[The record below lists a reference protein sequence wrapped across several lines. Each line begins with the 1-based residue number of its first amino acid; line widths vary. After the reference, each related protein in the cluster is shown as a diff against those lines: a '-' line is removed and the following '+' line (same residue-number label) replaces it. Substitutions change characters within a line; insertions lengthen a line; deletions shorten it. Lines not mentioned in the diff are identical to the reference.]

1 MQTTPRPEQSRLR
14 FPKTW
19 VAFLL
24 LLTALAAAFAFSAPL
39 QAQDDSYV
47 DLSIEV
53 VSGTSLRFIARNHG
67 TADAY
72 GVTVDIEIA
81 DQVIHSNLAGHIKQT
96 GTGIACSDNITGT
109 TCTTGV
115 WTVGFLGAGQ
125 EKETTIGT
133 RLASGLPCCP
143 GISDRWTVPA
153 RAIIE
158 NTVPEEEER
167 FKGDNAGVAWTHLNQ
182 ASAGTAS
189 VGQYWLEASVD
200 DPLSEAGDTVKFS
213 FEATMLY
220 STLSRNTSLY
230 GVKLRLKLSPGMGT
244 PTATP
249 PGSTT
254 FAAASGLTRTWD
266 WDIGTFQSN
275 TALELVVSTTLDDP
289 LPAGVAMSDLCLTA
303 ELTARPHDNLGVV
316 GEVTYTTA
324 EICLREDPV
333 VLLQEGDATLWTM
346 YPCVDVTAHPCSDND
361 TLEMRVVGGSAARAA
376 GIARDEA
383 ILDPDRVFVQ
393 VKDPEGRRT
402 DTYSAS
408 VNSGTAPSWHT
419 ARQAHTNIGNPVG
432 GVQVSYTRREF
443 TTEQRANYNKLVRT
457 VAVAGLDGATAPGAV
472 KVRFPTTGNAEFT
485 PNPSH
490 ERTNSPFP
498 SVRTN
503 IDNRFVEFSTL
514 GTYKIGYTASA
525 THVKGTPSDTMDDV
539 DYSGTGSYIF
549 HVGPVAEL
557 EVSDGVGGLAPDGT
571 RAFTIVAA
579 NNGPDEAPAIQVTVT
594 GLNANDY
601 VSHSAT

>member
-1 MQTTPRPEQSRLR
+1 MNSRFRLPL
-14 FPKTW
+14 FI
-19 VAFLL
+19 
-24 LLTALAAAFAFSAPL
+24 LTLAALVAAFAFSAPAH
-39 QAQDDSYV
+39 AQEDSYV
-47 DLSIEV
+47 DLSIEIV
-53 VSGTSLRFIARNHG
+53 PDTGWNFIARNQG

-72 GVTVDIEIA
+72 GVTVSIEIG
-81 DQVIHSNLAGHIKQT
+81 DKVIHSNLAGHIKQT
-96 GTGIACSDNITGT
+96 GTGIGCSDNITGT

-115 WTVGFLGAGQ
+115 WTVGFLGTGQ
-125 EKETTIGT
+125 ETETRIVPK
-133 RLASGLPCCP
+133 LASGLPCCTTV
-143 GISDRWTVPA
+143 SDKWSVPA
-153 RAIIE
+153 RAVIR
-158 NTVPEEEER
+158 NTVPEEER
-167 FKGDNAGVAWTHLNQ
+167 IKGNNTDVGWISVNLN
-182 ASAGTAS
+182 GTQTKPA
-189 VGQYWLEASVD
+189 VGRYWLEASVD
-200 DPLSEAGDTVKFS
+200 DRLPEAGDTVKFS
-213 FEATMLY
+213 FKATMIY
-220 STLSRNTSLY
+220 DTTSRDSSLY

-275 TALELVVSTTLDDP
+275 PALELVVSTTLDNP
-289 LPAGVAMSDLCLTA
+289 LPTGVAVSDLCLTA
-303 ELTARPHDNLGVV
+303 ELTSRPDNSGVV
-316 GEVTYTTA
+316 GRATYTSA

-333 VLLQEGDATLWTM
+333 VLLEEGDATLWTI
-346 YPCVDVTAHPCSDND
+346 YPCVDVTAYPCSDDD
-361 TLEMRVVGGSAARAA
+361 TLAMWVVGATATSAARAA

-383 ILDPDRVFVQ
+383 ILDPGRVFVQ
-393 VKDPEGRRT
+393 VKDPEGRRI

-419 ARQAHTNIGNPVG
+419 ARAAHTNISSPVG

-472 KVRFPTTGNAEFT
+472 KVRFPTSGNAEFT

-503 IDNRFVEFSTL
+503 IDNRFVEFSTR
-514 GTYKIGYTASA
+514 GTYKIDYTALA
-525 THVKGTPSDTMDDV
+525 THVKGTPSDTTDDV

-557 EVSDGVGGLAPDGT
+557 EVSNGDGALAPAGT

-579 NNGPDEAPAIQVTVT
+579 NNGPDDAPPRR
-594 GLNANDY
+594 
-601 VSHSAT
+601 